1 MKIYK
6 EESLQ
11 SFEFWSAA
19 KDNAEMLTNYQLN
32 EVENI
37 LSDLYPDGIDETE
50 LNDFFRFEFDTI
62 REWLGIEEEEE
73 EEE

>member
-11 SFEFWSAA
+11 SFEFWSTA

-73 EEE
+73 E